1 MIARRRLQVSGDVHT
16 ILVPLLIKIAKMQ
29 EDVAEVKG
37 PGLPIL
43 FLNQDN
49 QKKSCRAVNEL
60 QEKVIGMAKQRSA
73 RMRLTR

>member
-1 MIARRRLQVSGDVHT
+1 MIARRRLQVSDDVHT
-16 ILVPLLIKIAKMQ
+16 ILVPLVIKIAKMQ

-37 PGLPIL
+37 LGLPIL

-49 QKKSCRAVNEL
+49 QKKGCRAVNEL